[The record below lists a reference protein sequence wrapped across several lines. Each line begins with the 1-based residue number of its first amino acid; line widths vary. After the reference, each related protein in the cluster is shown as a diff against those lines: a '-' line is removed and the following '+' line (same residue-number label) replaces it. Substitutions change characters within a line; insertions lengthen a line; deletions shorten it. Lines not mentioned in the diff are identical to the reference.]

1 VNTPE
6 PRRPVP
12 TWVAPCFAVLA
23 ILLVPW
29 IGYLAATLPRA
40 ARAYERVPWVGL
52 DIGLMIL
59 LALTAILAWRG
70 SIRVAFTATATATML
85 VIDAWFDITTSIRNL
100 DRLEALAMS
109 VVELALAA
117 VCVLLAHHAEL
128 VTRTRIR
135 RLMRGSRAARSGT

>member
-1 VNTPE
+1 
-6 PRRPVP
+6 
-12 TWVAPCFAVLA
+12 VLA

-40 ARAYERVPWVGL
+40 ARAYERVPWVGF

-59 LALTAILAWRG
+59 LALTANLAWRG

-100 DRLEALAMS
+100 DILEALAMS
-109 VVELALAA
+109 IVELALAA
-117 VCVLLAHHAEL
+117 VCVWIAHHAEF
-128 VTRTRIR
+128 VTRSRIR
-135 RLMRGSRAARSGT
+135 RLMRASRAARSAT